1 MKPLALIGAASV
13 ALLFPGSV
21 LAMDEIVGEWA
32 VDAESCLESRLIFD
46 FEGNHWAVVAEDGR
60 WESLG
65 VAAYRVEGELL
76 IITHSDGEERVEI
89 IAQERDR
96 LVLRNPDS
104 PAGDMTTEL
113 VRCPSY

>member
-1 MKPLALIGAASV
+1 MRKFLTVG
-13 ALLFPGSV
+13 LLLPASV

-32 VDAESCLESRLIFD
+32 VDAESCRESRLIFD
-46 FEGNHWAVVAEDGR
+46 IEGNHSAVVAEDGR

-65 VAAYRVEGELL
+65 VAAYRVEGDVL
-76 IITHSDGEERVEI
+76 IITHSEGEERVEI
-89 IAQERDR
+89 VVQERDR

-104 PAGDMTTEL
+104 PLGDMTTEL